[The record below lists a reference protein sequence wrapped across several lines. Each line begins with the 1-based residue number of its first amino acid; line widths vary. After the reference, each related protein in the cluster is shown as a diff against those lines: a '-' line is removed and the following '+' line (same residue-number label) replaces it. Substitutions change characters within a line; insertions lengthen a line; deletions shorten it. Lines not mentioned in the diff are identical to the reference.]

1 MWLVETVQYQ
11 EGMREE
17 EQKGE
22 GIKGEREEKLDL
34 VNPLNVSKYL
44 CEPRFSRHCLR

>member
-17 EQKGE
+17 EEKGE
-22 GIKGEREEKLDL
+22 GIRGKEKR
-34 VNPLNVSKYL
+34 NWI
-44 CEPRFSRHCLR
+44 